1 MTWRSDLPTLL
12 VRLAVIGLCLV
23 LLLAPLPLG
32 ANRLW
37 SAALMAVA
45 MGALAALYGVAVWR
59 QPQLCALKCQ
69 TGLVLTGIVAVMVMA
84 FALWQTTGWHAA
96 EWAHPLWLEAQKI
109 LSQTDQ
115 TFSLTPR
122 IALDPTATYTSVL
135 RFGMYAVVFFMALS
149 VAAHADDAHLL
160 LRMIIFAGVLYALY
174 GLSMEFMG
182 LNMILWMEKT
192 RYIDNLTSTFIN
204 RNSYATYAGM
214 GFLAAVAFVLRRWRH
229 AWDEI
234 DKKNFWHDLLQRF
247 VGRELVWVLLPLVLL
262 VALIYSDSRAGFFS
276 TMAGLV
282 VLVLAFSLNRKLS
295 VVTAGLLALGMVG
308 LALFGLAL
316 GGAGLLERLSGSA
329 LASDVPYR
337 WRVYELTWQAILNNP
352 WFGHGFGNFD
362 QAFRLYRDPS
372 VEGWVHKTHNDYL
385 ELAFDLGLPMAIL
398 VLAALAYLVWRCLMG
413 AMERQRDAIFPI
425 LALAVSVQVGLHSVV
440 DFSLQIPAISVT
452 YATILGMGV
461 AQSWSSRMRG
471 STS

>member
-182 LNMILWMEKT
+182 LNMILWM
-192 RYIDNLTSTFIN
+192 
-204 RNSYATYAGM
+204 
-214 GFLAAVAFVLRRWRH
+214 
-229 AWDEI
+229 
-234 DKKNFWHDLLQRF
+234 
-247 VGRELVWVLLPLVLL
+247 
-262 VALIYSDSRAGFFS
+262 
-276 TMAGLV
+276 
-282 VLVLAFSLNRKLS
+282 
-295 VVTAGLLALGMVG
+295 
-308 LALFGLAL
+308 
-316 GGAGLLERLSGSA
+316 
-329 LASDVPYR
+329 
-337 WRVYELTWQAILNNP
+337 
-352 WFGHGFGNFD
+352 
-362 QAFRLYRDPS
+362 
-372 VEGWVHKTHNDYL
+372 
-385 ELAFDLGLPMAIL
+385 
-398 VLAALAYLVWRCLMG
+398 
-413 AMERQRDAIFPI
+413 
-425 LALAVSVQVGLHSVV
+425 
-440 DFSLQIPAISVT
+440 
-452 YATILGMGV
+452 
-461 AQSWSSRMRG
+461 
-471 STS
+471 